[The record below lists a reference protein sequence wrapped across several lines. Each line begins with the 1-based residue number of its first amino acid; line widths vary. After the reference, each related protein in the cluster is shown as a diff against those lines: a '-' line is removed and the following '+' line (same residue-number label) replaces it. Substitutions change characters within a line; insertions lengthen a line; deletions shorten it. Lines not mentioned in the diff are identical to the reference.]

1 MRESLAIPLGFDVS
15 VGLDGGYIE
24 HLMSPGGYHICA
36 VGSQPERQAFRDRFV
51 QAVRAVGV
59 EDIVRL
65 DSQDADLERTVKRT
79 VQDLLWRQGTQM
91 APNLPPRLV
100 TVPVDLPEKCRYE
113 VRSLIDEGRFY
124 GVTVLTEFDHIRAP
138 YMTYSSA
145 NSQTVIYFGANS
157 AQEAHA
163 HTGWAVPSIQS
174 DVHLA
179 RPDSNRVRPVVLL

>member
-1 MRESLAIPLGFDVS
+1 MMESLTVPIGFDVS
-15 VGLDGGYIE
+15 EGLDGGYIE

-36 VGSQPERQAFRDRFV
+36 VGSQPERAAFSDRFV
-51 QAVRAVGV
+51 RAVRSVGV

-65 DSQDADLERTVKRT
+65 DSRDADLERTVKRT

-91 APNLPPRLV
+91 APNLPPRLIV
-100 TVPVDLPEKCRYE
+100 VPSDLPEEHRYE

-124 GVTVLTEFDHIRAP
+124 GVTVLTEFDHVRAP

-145 NSQTVIYFGANS
+145 NSQTVVYFGADS

-163 HTGWAVPSIQS
+163 HTGWAVPLIQS

-179 RPDSNRVRPVVLL
+179 RPDSQRIRPVVLL